1 MSTAGEGT
9 GRPGGPLA
17 EMRRARAAR
26 AERLALLRGG
36 GGQEAVA
43 EGPAALAAFIDALRA
58 AAEDAPGAAGPAAR
72 AIVAPEGRASGIAP
86 EGRAKGIAPEGLAI
100 DIAPEGRAI
109 DIAPEEGAGGVA
121 PEAAVL
127 PFARPERTPGPAAE
141 RGGLDRLPG
150 AGPGLVWAL
159 RRAGIAGLADLAA
172 ASPAPLA
179 ERLGPL
185 GGLIDLP
192 AWIDFARGATA
203 GPATR
208 PS

>member
-17 EMRRARAAR
+17 EMRRAR

-58 AAEDAPGAAGPAAR
+58 AAEDAPGAAAR

-86 EGRAKGIAPEGLAI
+86 EGRAKG
-100 DIAPEGRAI
+100 IAPEGRAI